1 MIPLSLLLRKV
12 KASYEWGRKEFKL
25 NHLLFMDD
33 FRLFGKSEDLID
45 SLVQT
50 VFIFSEYLY
59 LVKFAIYILLSLM
72 EFIYLTK
79 K

>member
-1 MIPLSLLLRKV
+1 
-12 KASYEWGRKEFKL
+12 
-25 NHLLFMDD
+25 MDD